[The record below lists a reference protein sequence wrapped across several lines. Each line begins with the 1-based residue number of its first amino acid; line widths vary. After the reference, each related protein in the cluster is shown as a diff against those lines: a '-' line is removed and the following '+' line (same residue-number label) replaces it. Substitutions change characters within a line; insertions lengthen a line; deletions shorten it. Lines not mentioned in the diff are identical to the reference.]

1 MIIQLNA
8 GKNLNV
14 HETFAAKLNS
24 LLSGELNRFSEHITR
39 IEVHLSDE
47 DGSKKGTEDKRCL
60 LEARLA
66 GRQPIAVT
74 GFADNYEL
82 AVNNA
87 VEKLKNSLNTI
98 VGRSRRH

>member
-1 MIIQLNA
+1 MTIQLNA
-8 GKNLNV
+8 GKDLNV

-24 LLSGELNRFSEHITR
+24 LLSGELDRFSEYITR

-47 DGSKKGTEDKRCL
+47 NGAKKGTDDKRCL

-74 GFADNYEL
+74 GFGDNYEL
-82 AVNNA
+82 AVNSA
-87 VEKLKNSLNTI
+87 IEKLKNSLNTI
-98 VGRSRRH
+98 VGRSRSH